1 MPRRRIAIP
10 KSNPN
15 QKPADAVA
23 GIVSRYAEIVH
34 KIQEEKAKPKSEQD
48 KEYIK
53 NATAKLK
60 ELDGFFERQGCDI
73 NAELK
78 KRGTR

>member
-34 KIQEEKAKPKSEQD
+34 KIQEEKAKPKSEHE
-48 KEYIK
+48 KE
-53 NATAKLK
+53 
-60 ELDGFFERQGCDI
+60 
-73 NAELK
+73 
-78 KRGTR
+78 